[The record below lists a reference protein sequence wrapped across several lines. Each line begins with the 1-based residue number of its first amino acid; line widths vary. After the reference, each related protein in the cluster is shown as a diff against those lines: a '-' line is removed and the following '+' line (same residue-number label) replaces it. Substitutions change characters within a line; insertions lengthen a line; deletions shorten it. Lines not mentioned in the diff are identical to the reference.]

1 MSLHSTKF
9 AQLFSL
15 LSQKEAEAFQ
25 QFIELPYLK
34 VALKSK
40 NIFNTIYSNHWESKG
55 KKSQKAFP
63 KREALQKQ
71 YFPDKGKNFHE
82 LNKRFSNLHTLLQ
95 QFLALESAIGD
106 KKQLDKISSNFAL
119 NRGGY
124 HYTEVVLN
132 RREKELN
139 QKSETQFEAYLVA
152 ETKDKLQY
160 KKQSSKRTTTLQQV
174 AQNLDDFYFVTKL
187 KNQCLQLSRK
197 ITSNDTAEKTA
208 AFESYLTEYKNSN
221 NRPSLLFQFY
231 DNAHQL
237 LREINPIEA
246 INRLRKLMI
255 QHKNE
260 IQSTDCQIIRD
271 IIFNYYTR
279 QFNQNKIPPITVLRE
294 YQGLLREKTLVSEN
308 GDFQTNYYRNIVAVA
323 IQAKDPI
330 YARQFCISYKERL
343 NSKDQE
349 NAFEYSLASC
359 DFAEH
364 RWTEAMIHAE
374 QIEGNDF
381 KFSRGSLLL
390 RSAFEHQLEIGGEE
404 EILKQYD
411 FQRVHRNFA
420 TQLRRHPKKQRGKQ
434 FIAYKNFTKYLGE
447 LNSIYYDVNT
457 KKERIVKFQEDLAK
471 ETLVAAKSWL
481 LEKIRKI
488 N

>member
-1 MSLHSTKF
+1 MSLHTTKF
-9 AQLFSL
+9 AQLYTL
-15 LSQKEAEAFQ
+15 LSKKETEAFQ

-40 NIFNTIYSNHWESKG
+40 NIFNTIHSDYWKSKG
-55 KKSQKAFP
+55 KQSQKTFP
-63 KREALQKQ
+63 ERETLQKQ
-71 YFPDKGKNFHE
+71 YFPDKGKDFHE

-106 KKQLDKISSNFAL
+106 KTQLDKISGSFAL
-119 NRGGY
+119 NREAY

-132 RREKELN
+132 RRERELAK
-139 QKSETQFEAYLVA
+139 KSEVQFEAYLLA

-160 KKQSSKRTTTLQQV
+160 KQQSSKRTKTLQQV
-174 AQNLDDFYFVTKL
+174 AQNLDDFYFITKL
-187 KNQCLQLSRK
+187 KNQCLQLSRR
-197 ITSNDTAEKTA
+197 IPSNDSPEKIA
-208 AFESYLTEYKNSN
+208 AFENYLMEYKNSN
-221 NRPSLLFQFY
+221 NSPSLLFQFY

-237 LREINPIEA
+237 LRGVNPYEA
-246 INRLRKLMI
+246 INHLRKLMI
-255 QHKNE
+255 YHKNE

-279 QFNQNKIPPITVLRE
+279 QCNQGQIPPTTVLCE
-294 YQGLLREKTLVSEN
+294 YQGLLREKTLVPEN

-323 IQAKDPI
+323 IQAKDSA
-330 YARQFCISYKERL
+330 YARQFCTLYKHRL
-343 NSKDQE
+343 NPKDQE

-364 RWTEAMIHAE
+364 RWTDAMIHAE
-374 QIEGNDF
+374 QIEGNNF

-404 EILKQYD
+404 EILKQYE
-411 FQRVHRNFA
+411 FERIHKNFA
-420 TQLRRHPKKQRGKQ
+420 AQLRRHSKKQQGKQ
-434 FIAYKNFTKYLGE
+434 FTAYRNFAKYIGE

-457 KKERIVKFQEDLAK
+457 KKERILKFREDLAC

-481 LEKIRKI
+481 LEKVNKI